1 MKKLIGIILLLFL
14 ITLNIYLLIKRN
26 TEPKDEVYIQK
37 EIKEPITYKEY
48 FIGDIIIINDEE
60 WRVIK
65 NSSINEDYVTLINTN
80 YTRKINNCFKKYIY
94 LTEKKYFEGEYLN
107 KIGKDKTKE
116 IDGYKIRLIT
126 LEEYDEIV
134 ELTIKEI
141 DELNYNY
148 SVKYKEDWVKEIDTL
163 TMTDVDFYYDLNDNS
178 KTCISWY
185 IQGNIRQVLS
195 NKEGFISIQPVIHYL
210 KEYI

>member
-1 MKKLIGIILLLFL
+1 MLFL

-141 DELNYNY
+141 DEINYNY

-210 KEYI
+210 KKYI

>member
-116 IDGYKIRLIT
+116 IYGYKIRLIT

-141 DELNYNY
+141 DEINYNY

>member
-1 MKKLIGIILLLFL
+1 MLFL

-26 TEPKDEVYIQK
+26 TEPKDEIYIQK

-65 NSSINEDYVTLINTN
+65 NSSINEDYVTLINSN

-141 DELNYNY
+141 DEINYNY

-210 KEYI
+210 KKYI

>member
-1 MKKLIGIILLLFL
+1 MLFL

-116 IDGYKIRLIT
+116 IYGYKIRLIT

-141 DELNYNY
+141 DEINYNY

-178 KTCISWY
+178 KICISWY

>member
-141 DELNYNY
+141 DEINYNY

>member
-1 MKKLIGIILLLFL
+1 MLFL

-141 DELNYNY
+141 DEINYNY

>member
-26 TEPKDEVYIQK
+26 TEPKDEIYIQK

-116 IDGYKIRLIT
+116 IYGYKIRLIT

-141 DELNYNY
+141 DEINYNY